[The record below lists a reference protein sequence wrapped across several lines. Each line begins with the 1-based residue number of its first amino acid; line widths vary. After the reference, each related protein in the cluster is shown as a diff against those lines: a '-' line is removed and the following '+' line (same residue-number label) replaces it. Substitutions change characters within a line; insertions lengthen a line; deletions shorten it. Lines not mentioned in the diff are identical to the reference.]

1 MTVPHT
7 MTASVAR
14 LRLPPVLLAALV
26 AGCAFTEPVARPDQP
41 LPAQWTEQPGPAA
54 ATPLPDTWWQS
65 FGSPALDALVAEALV
80 ASPDLQV
87 QAERVLQAELALR
100 QTRASLF
107 PWLTLDADSGWRRA
121 DAGDRGASTVT
132 ETKTTSL
139 GLSAS
144 YEVDLWGRVAAN
156 VGSARASLNA
166 TRYDRDSVR
175 LSLAASVATTYFQL
189 LTLQERLEIAR
200 QNLAIAERVLRVVEA
215 RYRNGAA
222 SALEVSQQRTTVLT
236 QRAAIEPLEV
246 SVRQTRSAL
255 AILLGRNPQDAA
267 PEFERLEALAIPTVT
282 PGLPAELL
290 LRRPDLASVEAS
302 LAAAS
307 ADIAA
312 ARAALLPSI
321 SLSAGGGVA
330 SSLLLSLADPG
341 TTVSL
346 SASLVQTIFD
356 GGRLQAAVDIAR
368 SRQREL
374 LESYRS
380 AIITALKEVEDA
392 LGNASRDANQ
402 EAAQREILAE
412 AQRALRLAELRYRE
426 GAADLLTVLDAQ
438 RTLFSAQDQLAQLR
452 QARLTDAVGLYKA
465 LGGGWRA
472 ENSMAAGG

>member
-1 MTVPHT
+1 

-14 LRLPPVLLAALV
+14 LRLAPVLLAALV

>member
-1 MTVPHT
+1 

-14 LRLPPVLLAALV
+14 LRLAPVLLAALV

-282 PGLPAELL
+282 PGLPVELL